1 MTFSCKSIYA
11 TLVFFGLM
19 VCVFSSCSEQKR
31 TFVRNYPKDTAFIF
45 NTDVQVKGNLPKDQ
59 KNALTLALPTYWDD
73 SLAIRKTQ
81 VFGFFYKLRNPP
93 TFDSLAIH
101 RSIVQMNSY
110 LNSQGYYHA
119 TFDSSFVIKKSG
131 KQQRAFVTIKAY
143 PGKNL
148 VVDSVTYKLSDS
160 TLQKLAMANTKES
173 QLVTGAAYSKQL
185 ISNELDR
192 LVILFRNN
200 GYLKFTR
207 DNLYAEVDT
216 VNKALLELTL
226 DPFEQ
231 ARKIEEAAEKRK
243 KNPIIDVSIQL
254 RFQSDSV
261 YTDSTVELDSS
272 AMRQYYIGNVYYY
285 PETKITD
292 IPDSL
297 ISHPPAYQA
306 VVRRD
311 FTMYQFEGK
320 FKPRPLREH
329 TYLKRGA
336 LYHEDSY
343 YNTIT
348 NLSNIGAWSQVD
360 GRTRTR
366 GDSVDV
372 HFFLAPAIKQNF
384 TSNLEAS
391 YNTGDIITSNSL
403 VGIAADLSLRNRN
416 VWKRA
421 VQSTTTFRNTVELSF
436 NQNRVL
442 QTFQPSLGQVYSF
455 PRIIVPRIP
464 LFKSWFQND
473 AIKTTNLSVYG
484 SYTDRFDF
492 FRLRQLVAS
501 WGYEWKRKNKAWQY
515 KPLNIELYSL
525 DTLRGLDS
533 AFKTNPYL
541 RTAFNT
547 GSVISQIFS
556 YNVRYKGTRHTSTTH
571 YVRFGIEEAGSLL
584 GRIKSLQNRIYQFIR
599 VEGEYSRTMLLK
611 RNVLAL
617 RAFAGAGYNY
627 SNDPKFGKT
636 LPFFKQFIA
645 GGPNSMRAWG
655 LRQLGLGS
663 SLLSDTSGAFRDRY
677 GDMQLEVNAEY
688 RYKIATIGGMA
699 LNGALFTDVGNIWNL
714 RKDTLNPKGTFEFK
728 NLGKDIAI
736 ALGTGLRFDFSY
748 FLIRLDFGIKLKDP
762 ARLENGGWMRLSD
775 FTWRNKEFTVY
786 DATDPNHTRIINR
799 NNYAFQLG
807 IGLPF

>member
-1 MTFSCKSIYA
+1 
-11 TLVFFGLM
+11 M
-19 VCVFSSCSEQKR
+19 VCVLSSCSEQKR
-31 TFVRNYPKDTAFIF
+31 TFVRNYPKDTAFVF
-45 NTDVQVKGNLPKDQ
+45 DTKVQVKGNITKDQ
-59 KNALTLALPTYWDD
+59 KSTLVANLPNYWDD
-73 SLAIRKTQ
+73 SMAIHKTQ
-81 VFGFFYKLRNPP
+81 VVGFFYKLRNPP
-93 TFDSLAIH
+93 IFDSVAIH
-101 RSIVQMNSY
+101 RSIVQMNGY
-110 LNSQGYYHA
+110 LNSQGFYHA
-119 TFDSSFVIKKSG
+119 SFDSSFYIKKYN
-131 KQQRAFVTIKAY
+131 KQLRAFVDITVH
-143 PGKNL
+143 PGKNM
-148 VVDSVTYKLSDS
+148 VVDSVGYDLHDS
-160 TLQKLAMANTKES
+160 TLQKMALAYRKDS
-173 QLVTGAAYSKQL
+173 KLVTGVPYTKQL

-192 LVILFRNN
+192 LVILYRNN
-200 GYLKFTR
+200 GFLEFGR

-216 VNKALLELTL
+216 VNKALLELTI

-231 ARKIEEAAEKRK
+231 ARKIEAAAEKRK
-243 KNPIIDVSIQL
+243 KNPVIDVVIKQRYES
-254 RFQSDSV
+254 
-261 YTDSTVELDSS
+261 DSTVNDSTKAVDS
-272 AMRQYYIGNVYYY
+272 AALKQYYIGNIYYY
-285 PETKITD
+285 PETKATD

-297 ISHPPAYQA
+297 ISTPPAYRA
-306 VVRRD
+306 TERRNYTVFD
-311 FTMYQFEGK
+311 FEGK
-320 FKPRPLREH
+320 FKSRTLREH
-329 TYLKRGA
+329 TFLTRGS
-336 LYHEDSY
+336 LYNEDLY

-348 NLSNIGAWSQVD
+348 NLSNIGAWAQVD
-360 GRTRTR
+360 GRTRVR

-372 HFFLAPAIKQNF
+372 HFFLVPSIKQNF
-384 TSNLEAS
+384 TGDLEAS

-403 VGIAADLSLRNRN
+403 FGIAGNLALRNRN

-421 VQSTTTFRNTVELSF
+421 IQSTTTFRNGVELSF
-436 NQNRVL
+436 NQNRVI
-442 QTFQPSLGQVYSF
+442 QTFQTSLSQVYSF
-455 PRIIVPRIP
+455 PRIIMPRIP
-464 LFKSWFQND
+464 FLKFMYQSD
-473 AIKTTNLSVYG
+473 AIKTTNLSLNA

-492 FRLRQLVAS
+492 FRLRQLVAG
-501 WGYEWKRKNKAWQY
+501 WGYEWKKKNKTWMY
-515 KPLNIELYSL
+515 KPFNVELYSL
-525 DTLRGLDS
+525 DTLAGLDT

-556 YNVRYKGTRHTSTTH
+556 YSVRYKGDRHPSTQH
-571 YVRFGIEEAGSLL
+571 FLRFGVEEAGSIL

-599 VEGEYSRTMLLK
+599 VEGEYTRTMQLN

-663 SLLSDTSGAFRDRY
+663 SLLSDTSGSFRDRF
-677 GDMQLEVNAEY
+677 GDMQLELNAEY
-688 RYKIATIGGMA
+688 RYRIATIGSMIV
-699 LNGALFTDVGNIWNL
+699 NGALFTDVGNIWNI
-714 RKDTLNPKGTFEFK
+714 RKDTLNPQGTFDIK
-728 NLGKDIAI
+728 RLGKDIAI